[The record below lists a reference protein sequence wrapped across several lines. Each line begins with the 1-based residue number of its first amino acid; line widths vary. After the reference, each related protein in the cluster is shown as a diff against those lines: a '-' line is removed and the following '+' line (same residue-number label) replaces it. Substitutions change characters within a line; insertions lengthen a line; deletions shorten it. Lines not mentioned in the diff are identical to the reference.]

1 MKKRCPWVNP
11 EDPLMVAYHDEEW
24 GAPVHEDR
32 KMFEFLVL
40 EGAQA
45 GLSWSTI
52 LNKRENYRRAFA
64 NFDPE
69 KVGAFDLRT
78 VKKLLADPG
87 IVRNRRK
94 VESAVSNARALLK
107 VQNEYGTFDSYIW
120 SFVDGEPIHNR
131 RKSLSQIPVTSPEAR
146 KMSADL
152 AKRGFKFVGPTICY
166 SHMQAVGM
174 VNDHLVDCFR
184 HSELLG

>member
-1 MKKRCPWVNP
+1 MKKRCAWVSID
-11 EDPLMVAYHDEEW
+11 DPLMMAYHDEEW
-24 GAPVHEDR
+24 GVPVHDDR
-32 KMFEFLVL
+32 KTFEFLVL

-69 KVGAFDLRT
+69 KVAAFDAKK
-78 VKKLLADPG
+78 VKRLLADPG

-94 VESAVSNARALLK
+94 VESAVSNAKAFLEVRD
-107 VQNEYGTFDSYIW
+107 EYGGFDSYVW
-120 SFVDGEPIHNR
+120 SFVGGRPIRNR
-131 RKSLSQIPVTSPEAR
+131 RKSLSEIPVTSPEAK

-152 AKRGFKFVGPTICY
+152 MKRGFKFVGPTICY

-184 HSELLG
+184 YSEID